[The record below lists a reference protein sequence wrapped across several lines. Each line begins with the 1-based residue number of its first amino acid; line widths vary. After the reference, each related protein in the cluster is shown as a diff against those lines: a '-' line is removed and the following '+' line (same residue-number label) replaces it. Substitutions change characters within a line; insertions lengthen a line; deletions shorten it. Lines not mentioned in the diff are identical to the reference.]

1 MADQALAPASAGT
14 VDGAPS
20 FQDTSS
26 SLETP
31 SQLLSVVSGGMP
43 PNLLSAK
50 LLDVVL
56 PSSKN
61 GISPLR
67 VRRRGVRR
75 LLYQDEPVEQED
87 QSGDLGEHSLAND
100 YIRHSSSKVAQ
111 PDLSLQSTYRSDLY
125 HCVASEKTLPFP
137 HQTSSTLSPA
147 FSRLPLAVHLEARN
161 PRTASWVWVSWAMD
175 RLSLVSESSHQPLKM
190 IPTRF
195 RKMDLLEISSL
206 SE

>member
-111 PDLSLQSTYRSDLY
+111 PDLQSPVYLQKRLVSLRRKREDSPVPSPNLIDALTSLLSPPSGGTSGSKKSSDGLLGLGILGNGSPLTGLGILTP
-125 HCVASEKTLPFP
+125 ASEDDPDPF
-137 HQTSSTLSPA
+137 SKDGPA
-147 FSRLPLAVHLEARN
+147 GDFFVE
-161 PRTASWVWVSWAMD
+161 
-175 RLSLVSESSHQPLKM
+175 
-190 IPTRF
+190 
-195 RKMDLLEISSL
+195 
-206 SE
+206 